1 MKELCKKRGLENS
14 ENEDELRNLLEKHD
28 WPHIHWEDILI
39 DEIDINSD
47 YLQLWQGMKI
57 AFEDEEI
64 MKDEELDMIK
74 DKQIDYLKMY
84 KIVKDI
90 SKAMEAKA
98 NCVKNEVEKLI
109 KKDYERITNVR
120 VWGSL
125 SQSAEPRVVIERIG
139 ENQKSLS

>member
-1 MKELCKKRGLENS
+1 MRL
-14 ENEDELRNLLEKHD
+14 
-28 WPHIHWEDILI
+28 ILTAI
-39 DEIDINSD
+39 IYNCGI
-47 YLQLWQGMKI
+47 GMKI

-139 ENQKSLS
+139 ENQKKVCRRYNHECKRLSFCCFLEERKISRIN